1 MPCQANYIWKDIK
14 IMIFLG
20 NTFFSGENSLYHP
33 AVNIAEITAIQL
45 FDGTYNHLILSSDSS
60 MTVKNITD
68 EWDYNTKINADFDG
82 KFDAG
87 NTGFSLRNTD
97 QWMAIY
103 VKEINQISDFDISF
117 TDKYARSGVEY
128 QYSVSSYTN
137 GIENSFIIENVY
149 SEFDG
154 YYITDKDCLYGT
166 IYDVDGCDTSRNMA
180 NQVLQLLNS
189 KYVSVVS
196 NSDANYESGSI
207 TGSFIQID
215 DTSEEVKPYEGL
227 HYRTQLKERLVNK
240 KPLILK
246 ICDGRIWMIRV
257 TGAPTDSLNGHRDL
271 RTITFEWVE
280 VGDINDM
287 KALYENGLSDV
298 DARWWF

>member
-1 MPCQANYIWKDIK
+1 
-14 IMIFLG
+14 MIFLG

-33 AVNIAEITAIQL
+33 AVNWAGITAVQL
-45 FDGTYNHLILSSDSS
+45 FDGTYNHLILSSNSS
-60 MTVKNITD
+60 MTVNDITD
-68 EWDYNTKINADFDG
+68 EWDYDTKINANFDG

-97 QWMAIY
+97 HVVIKRRELGSTQWVVIY
-103 VKEINQISDFDISF
+103 VKEINKISDFDISF

-137 GIENSFIIENVY
+137 GIENSFIIDNVY

-196 NSDANYESGSI
+196 NSEVSYESGSI

-215 DTSEEVKPYEGL
+215 ETSEEIKLQEGL
-227 HYRTQLKERLVNK
+227 HYRTQLKDRLVNK

-246 ICDGRIWMIRV
+246 ISDGRIWMIQI
-257 TGAPTDSLNGHRDL
+257 TGAPTDSQNGHRDL

-280 VGDINDM
+280 IGDINDM
-287 KALYENGLSDV
+287 KALYESGLSDV

>member
-1 MPCQANYIWKDIK
+1 
-14 IMIFLG
+14 MIFLG

-33 AVNIAEITAIQL
+33 TVNIAEITVIQL

-60 MTVKNITD
+60 MTVRDITD

-97 QWMAIY
+97 HVVIKRRELGSTQWVAIY
-103 VKEINQISDFDISF
+103 VKEISKISDFDISF
-117 TDKYARSGVEY
+117 IDKYARSGVEY

-137 GIENSFIIENVY
+137 GIENSFIIDNVY

-166 IYDVDGCDTSRNMA
+166 IYDVDGCDTSRNTT

-196 NSDANYESGSI
+196 NSEANYESGSI
-207 TGSFIQID
+207 TGDFIQLD
-215 DTSEEVKPYEGL
+215 NQTEEVKRNEGL
-227 HYRTQLKERLVNK
+227 LYRTQLKDRLTNK

-246 ICDGRIWMIRV
+246 ISDGRIWMIKV
-257 TGAPTDSLNGHRDL
+257 TGSPTDSQNGHRDL
-271 RTITFEWVE
+271 RSITFEWVE
-280 VGDINDM
+280 VGNINDM
-287 KALYENGLSDV
+287 RALYENGLSDV
-298 DARWWF
+298 DSRWWF

>member
-1 MPCQANYIWKDIK
+1 
-14 IMIFLG
+14 MIFLG
-20 NTFFSGENSLYHP
+20 NAFFSGENSLYP
-33 AVNIAEITAIQL
+33 PSVNQSEITAVQL
-45 FDGTYNHLILSSDSS
+45 FDGTYNHFILSSDSS
-60 MTVKNITD
+60 MTVNDITD

-97 QWMAIY
+97 HIVIKRRELGSTQWVAIF
-103 VKEINQISDFDISF
+103 VKEINQISDFNISF
-117 TDKYARSGVEY
+117 TDKYARSGTEY

-137 GIENSFIIENVY
+137 GIENSFIIGNVY

-166 IYDVDGCDTSRNMA
+166 VYDVDGCDTSRNMA
-180 NQVLQLLNS
+180 NQILQLLNS

-196 NSDANYESGSI
+196 NSDINYESGSI

-215 DTSEEVKPYEGL
+215 ETSEEVKPHGGL
-227 HYRTQLKERLVNK
+227 QYRAQLKDRLVNK

-246 ICDGRIWMIRV
+246 ISDGRIWMIQV
-257 TGAPTDSLNGHRDL
+257 TGTPSDSQKGHRDL
-271 RTITFEWVE
+271 RAITFEWVE

-298 DARWWF
+298 DARWWY

>member
-97 QWMAIY
+97 HVVIKRRESGSTQWMAIY
-103 VKEINQISDFDISF
+103 VKEINQISDFDISIF
-117 TDKYARSGVEY
+117 NFSID
-128 QYSVSSYTN
+128 
-137 GIENSFIIENVY
+137 SFFP
-149 SEFDG
+149 S
-154 YYITDKDCLYGT
+154 
-166 IYDVDGCDTSRNMA
+166 
-180 NQVLQLLNS
+180 
-189 KYVSVVS
+189 
-196 NSDANYESGSI
+196 
-207 TGSFIQID
+207 
-215 DTSEEVKPYEGL
+215 
-227 HYRTQLKERLVNK
+227 
-240 KPLILK
+240 LI
-246 ICDGRIWMIRV
+246 
-257 TGAPTDSLNGHRDL
+257 
-271 RTITFEWVE
+271 
-280 VGDINDM
+280 
-287 KALYENGLSDV
+287 
-298 DARWWF
+298 

>member
-1 MPCQANYIWKDIK
+1 
-14 IMIFLG
+14 MIFLG

-33 AVNIAEITAIQL
+33 TVNIAEITVIQL

-60 MTVKNITD
+60 MTVRDITD

-97 QWMAIY
+97 HVVIKRRELGSTQWVAIY
-103 VKEINQISDFDISF
+103 VKEISKISDFDISF
-117 TDKYARSGVEY
+117 IDKYARSGVEY

-137 GIENSFIIENVY
+137 GIENSFIIDNVY

-166 IYDVDGCDTSRNMA
+166 IYDVDGCDTSRNTT

-196 NSDANYESGSI
+196 NSEANYESGSI
-207 TGSFIQID
+207 TGDFIQLD
-215 DTSEEVKPYEGL
+215 NQTKEVKRNEGL
-227 HYRTQLKERLVNK
+227 LYRTQLKDRLTNK

-246 ICDGRIWMIRV
+246 ISDGRIWMIKV
-257 TGAPTDSLNGHRDL
+257 TGSPTDSQNGHRDL
-271 RTITFEWVE
+271 RSITFEWVE
-280 VGDINDM
+280 VGNINDM
-287 KALYENGLSDV
+287 RALYENGLSDV
-298 DARWWF
+298 DSRWWF

>member
-1 MPCQANYIWKDIK
+1 
-14 IMIFLG
+14 MIFLG
-20 NTFFSGENSLYHP
+20 NTFFSGENSLYYP
-33 AVNIAEITAIQL
+33 AFNIAEITVIQL

-60 MTVKNITD
+60 MTVKDITD
-68 EWDYNTKINADFDG
+68 EWDYNTKINASFDG

-97 QWMAIY
+97 HVAIKRRELGSTQWVVIH
-103 VKEINQISDFDISF
+103 VKEIHTISDFDISF

-137 GIENSFIIENVY
+137 GIENSFIIDNVY

-196 NSDANYESGSI
+196 NSDINYESGSI
-207 TGSFIQID
+207 TGDFIQLD
-215 DTSEEVKPYEGL
+215 NQTEEVKQNEGFS
-227 HYRTQLKERLVNK
+227 YRTQLKDRLTNK

-246 ICDGRIWMIRV
+246 ICDGRIWMIKV
-257 TGAPTDSLNGHRDL
+257 TGSPTDSQNGHRDL
-271 RTITFEWVE
+271 RSITFEWVE
-280 VGDINDM
+280 IGDVNDM
-287 KALYENGLSDV
+287 RTLYENGLSDV
-298 DARWWF
+298 DSRWWF